1 MKVKDIGCE
10 KKVVRVTWMN
20 EWMNEWMN
28 NKWMNESFNYPREK
42 IDENRAKNRSNPN

>member
-20 EWMNEWMN
+20 EWMN
-28 NKWMNESFNYPREK
+28 NKWMNSSFNYPREK
-42 IDENRAKNRSNPN
+42 IDVNRAKNRSNSS